1 MPTESSVR
9 ASFASAQSIWDN
21 MAPPEYPDDPEPG
34 LLELMDATEEA
45 LRDVND
51 VGLWLADN
59 GRLASDELVDVAGLG
74 EDLDSATVDQ
84 LFALLFLG
92 TNAQA
97 LQARYLLRERFT
109 ADRQAAI
116 HARALQLLAQRTPDE
131 DPYFDDSHHWY

>member
-9 ASFASAQSIWDN
+9 ASFIAAQSAWDN
-21 MAPPEYPDDPEPG
+21 MLPPEYPDDPEPG
-34 LLELMDATEEA
+34 TLEIMEATEEA

-74 EDLDSATVDQ
+74 EDLESATVDQ

-92 TNAQA
+92 TDAQA

-109 ADRQAAI
+109 ADRKAAI
-116 HARALQLLAQRTPDE
+116 HSRALQLLAQREPDE
-131 DPYFDDSHHWY
+131 PDYSDDSHHWY

>member
-1 MPTESSVR
+1 MQNT
-9 ASFASAQSIWDN
+9 FAAAQSIWDN

-34 LLELMDATEEA
+34 PLELMDATEEA

-84 LFALLFLG
+84 LFALLLLG
-92 TNAQA
+92 TDAQA

-109 ADRQAAI
+109 ADRKAEI
-116 HARALQLLAQRTPDE
+116 HARALQLLAQRADE
-131 DPYFDDSHHWY
+131 DPYHDDPHHWY

>member
-1 MPTESSVR
+1 MQNT
-9 ASFASAQSIWDN
+9 FAAAQSIWDN
-21 MAPPEYPDDPEPG
+21 AHPPEYPDDPEPG
-34 LLELMDATEEA
+34 PLEMIDATEEA

-84 LFALLFLG
+84 LFALLLLG
-92 TNAQA
+92 TDAQA

-109 ADRQAAI
+109 ADR
-116 HARALQLLAQRTPDE
+116 
-131 DPYFDDSHHWY
+131 

>member
-9 ASFASAQSIWDN
+9 AAFASAQSAWDN
-21 MAPPEYPDDPEPG
+21 MLPPEYPDDPEPG
-34 LLELMDATEEA
+34 PLEIMDATEEA

-59 GRLASDELVDVAGLG
+59 GRLACDELVDVAGLG
-74 EDLDSATVDQ
+74 DDLDGATVDQ

-92 TNAQA
+92 TDAQA

-109 ADRQAAI
+109 ADRKAAI
-116 HARALQLLAQRTPDE
+116 HARALQLLAQREPDE
-131 DPYFDDSHHWY
+131 PDYFDDSHHWY

>member
-9 ASFASAQSIWDN
+9 ASFIAAQSAWDN
-21 MAPPEYPDDPEPG
+21 MLPPEYPDDPEPG
-34 LLELMDATEEA
+34 PMELMDATEEA

-59 GRLASDELVDVAGLG
+59 GHLASDELVDIAGMG
-74 EDLDSATVDQ
+74 DDLDGANVDQ

-92 TNAQA
+92 TDAQV

-109 ADRQAAI
+109 ADRKAAI
-116 HARALQLLAQRTPDE
+116 HERAVQLLAQHAEE
-131 DPYFDDSHHWY
+131 DPYYDDSHHWY

>member
-9 ASFASAQSIWDN
+9 TSFASAQSAWEN
-21 MAPPEYPDDPEPG
+21 MLPPEYQDDPEPG
-34 LLELMDATEEA
+34 PMELMDATDEA

-59 GRLASDELVDVAGLG
+59 GHLASDELVDVSGLG

-92 TNAQA
+92 TDSQA

-109 ADRQAAI
+109 SDRKAAI
-116 HARALQLLAQRTPDE
+116 HARALQLLAQREPDE
-131 DPYFDDSHHWY
+131 PDYSDDSHHWY

>member
-9 ASFASAQSIWDN
+9 ASFIAAQSAWDN
-21 MAPPEYPDDPEPG
+21 MLPPEYPDDPEPG
-34 LLELMDATEEA
+34 PMELMDATEEA

-59 GRLASDELVDVAGLG
+59 GRLASDELVDVAGIG
-74 EDLDSATVDQ
+74 DDLDGATVDQ

-92 TNAQA
+92 TDAQA

-109 ADRQAAI
+109 AVRKAET
-116 HARALQLLAQRTPDE
+116 HALALQIMARRAADGSG
-131 DPYFDDSHHWY
+131 D

>member
-1 MPTESSVR
+1 MQNT
-9 ASFASAQSIWDN
+9 FAAAQSIWDN
-21 MAPPEYPDDPEPG
+21 AHPPEYPDDPEPG
-34 LLELMDATEEA
+34 PLEMIDATEEA

-84 LFALLFLG
+84 LFALLLLG
-92 TNAQA
+92 TDAQA

-109 ADRQAAI
+109 ADRKAEI
-116 HARALQLLAQRTPDE
+116 HARALQLLAQNADE
-131 DPYFDDSHHWY
+131 DPYHDDPHHWY